1 MQPTNQ
7 ERQMLETL
15 REPKSADGFQL
26 VVAVVGGVWEIEL
39 SDIVRGGKVVT
50 GRGAGATFD
59 EAWDNVTGLGID
71 LFRTVQRW
79 NLETASGPVP
89 GPETP
94 SFMPEVDKGAG
105 VLGYDSSPSKP

>member
-1 MQPTNQ
+1 MQPTKQ

-26 VVAVVGGVWEIEL
+26 VVAVVDGVWEIEL
-39 SDIVRGGKVVT
+39 SDLVKGGKVVT

-71 LFRTVQRW
+71 LFRTLQRW
-79 NLETASGPVP
+79 NPASAGRGVP
-89 GPETP
+89 EPKTP
-94 SFMPEVDKGAG
+94 SFTPEVDKGAG
-105 VLGYDSSPSKP
+105 S